1 MSAERDPD
9 AILIAW
15 FEEGPS
21 SLPKETSRAIKVAA
35 RSTTQ
40 RRRFAISLGRWPR
53 FGAIPASAVAV
64 TALAVLGG
72 ALVLRA
78 VDPFAVGGPSEQ
90 PRVFPSASARA
101 TASPS
106 ASTIPRSEPFTS
118 RRYGYRFE
126 RPVDWEINESTR
138 PWEIGEVV
146 APDLEALDRFL
157 IPSSIPGNPTGF
169 VGVASQP
176 IATGDTAE
184 TWLDGYKLRFQTANH
199 TQCRPNLPSDWET
212 STAAGAT
219 GSMLHFSCGDGTS
232 IVDFIAVRAGRGWVI
247 SGDRAR
253 VEHLLSTLRFPD

>member
-1 MSAERDPD
+1 MSAQRDPD
-9 AILIAW
+9 AILMAW

-21 SLPKETSRAIKVAA
+21 SLPKETGRAIMVAA

-40 RRRFAISLGRWPR
+40 RRRFTLSLGRWRTLGPL
-53 FGAIPASAVAV
+53 PASIVAV
-64 TALAVLGG
+64 MALAVLGG

-78 VDPFAVGGPSEQ
+78 IDPFAVGGPTEQ
-90 PRVFPSASARA
+90 PSVFPSASATA

-106 ASTIPRSEPFTS
+106 ASTSPRSEPFTS

-146 APDLEALDRFL
+146 APDLESLDRFL
-157 IPSSIPGNPTGF
+157 VPSSVPGSPTGF

-176 IATGDTAE
+176 VAAGDTAE

-199 TQCRPNLPSDWET
+199 IQCRPNLPSDWET
-212 STAAGAT
+212 STVAGAT
-219 GSMLHFSCGDGTS
+219 GSMLHFSCDGTS
-232 IVDFIAVRAGRGWVI
+232 IADFIAVRAGRGWVI
-247 SGDRAR
+247 SGDRAL